1 MDFKKMLTAAIICS
15 AVLLLHCCAEASGKE
30 LFKIRIPMEKG
41 AAVTV
46 VTSDGISHEAGRV
59 NILPTKTRWPS
70 YTASAWG
77 RPGTVCASAVN
88 AIHMLVSVEK
98 GNGRTLSLI
107 PQETIAPAAGPGAS
121 VVISSR
127 AGESLFGAW
136 APPVGSE
143 VLVEK
148 ANGSTAPLAA
158 DNLPAAGDA
167 LIITAEEYEE
177 MPYIVNIENRPGG
190 RVTAWRRGGTELLA
204 RVIRPLRGTGRF
216 EGTLFQRTGAI
227 RANHCGVIDVS
238 TSPNGEI
245 GGFQIIPWDHA
256 LKSKEMQHVW
266 DMTQWLVI
274 GAADG
279 SSMMGGSAPL
289 FKNGLVSGPASGEK
303 LWDVWST
310 YGRKSLI
317 LARYDNGKWQRLN
330 SVSGR
335 GDDALKEITELR
347 IYYPFT
353 EEIQK

>member
-1 MDFKKMLTAAIICS
+1 MNIRKMLAAAIC
-15 AVLLLHCCAEASGKE
+15 AALLLIHGCGDASAGE
-30 LFKIRIPMEKG
+30 LFVIRIPMEKG

-46 VTSDGISHEAGRV
+46 RTADGIVHEAGKI
-59 NILPTKTRWPS
+59 NALPDKTRWPS

-98 GNGRTLSLI
+98 GQGRTLSLI
-107 PQETIAPAAGPGAS
+107 PQQTIAPAAGPGAS
-121 VVISSR
+121 VVISDR

-136 APPVGSE
+136 APPVGSD

-148 ANGSTAPLAA
+148 ADGSSSPLAA
-158 DNLPAAGDA
+158 DNLPAAGDT
-167 LIITAEEYEE
+167 LVITAGEYED

-190 RVTAWRRGGTELLA
+190 RVTAWRRGGPELIA
-204 RVIRPLRGTGRF
+204 RVIRPLGGTGRF

-238 TSPNGEI
+238 TSPNGEV

-289 FKNGLVSGPASGEK
+289 FKNGLVSGPAAGEE

-310 YGRKSLI
+310 YGRKSLV
-317 LARYDNGKWQRLN
+317 LARYDNGKWQRLK
-330 SVSGR
+330 SASGR
-335 GDDALKEITELR
+335 GDNALKEITELR